1 MFRRRAK
8 PDVEPDRVVLVG
20 LPAWCPC
27 CGDEIVLERVAEQ
40 WMTEL
45 PEPHVVVTRF
55 DVEIGRCVGCET
67 RVQGRHPEQT
77 SDALGAAGVM
87 LGPRGKAM
95 AAVLH
100 YCHGLSFMRCAEVMR
115 AMGIEVTA
123 GGIVAASASMAKD
136 VKDLLIDA
144 LGARDLAPPSCEQQ
158 PPPTSPSAS
167 SCCSTVP
174 PRGWRPTAD
183 NRRLAKHL
191 SRQGAAVF
199 TFLTNPDVDATNWR
213 AEQAIRPAVVNRKVW
228 GGNRTDHGAR
238 TWERLVTVLTTCRQQ
253 GLDTLRVL
261 IDLAHRPAPALAIP
275 IH

>member
-1 MFRRRAK
+1 
-8 PDVEPDRVVLVG
+8 
-20 LPAWCPC
+20 
-27 CGDEIVLERVAEQ
+27 
-40 WMTEL
+40 MTSKTCSSTRSA
-45 PEPHVVVTRF
+45 PVTW
-55 DVEIGRCVGCET
+55 
-67 RVQGRHPEQT
+67 P
-77 SDALGAAGVM
+77 
-87 LGPRGKAM
+87 
-95 AAVLH
+95 
-100 YCHGLSFMRCAEVMR
+100 
-115 AMGIEVTA
+115 
-123 GGIVAASASMAKD
+123 
-136 VKDLLIDA
+136 
-144 LGARDLAPPSCEQQ
+144 PPSCEQQ
-158 PPPTSPSAS
+158 PPPTSSPSAS

-191 SRQGAAVF
+191 TRQGAAIF

-275 IH
+275 IHLKTRQQLPHDSTESRTTPGAIQVRGSSSTGAPGADSTTSSSPPSNTSTGSTTGASTAPSPPAPAAHEAAHYGHHDVDTPTAGGSWNANP